1 MLSDLTEKPSRGK
14 QGFFQS
20 KGGRAFGSRT
30 HPSTR
35 PCERLEKPRGNPEN
49 IQPALFFSGL
59 PRTLTG
65 ARNDRG

>member
-1 MLSDLTEKPSRGK
+1 MPSDLTEKPSRGK

-35 PCERLEKPRGNPEN
+35 PCEAQSAMA
-49 IQPALFFSGL
+49 IQKKIKPALFFSGL